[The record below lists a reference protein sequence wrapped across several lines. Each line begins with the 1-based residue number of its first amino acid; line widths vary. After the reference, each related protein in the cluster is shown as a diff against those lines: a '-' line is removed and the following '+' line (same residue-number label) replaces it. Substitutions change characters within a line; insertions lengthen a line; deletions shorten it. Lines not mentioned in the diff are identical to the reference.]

1 MDGAPQPTTQE
12 KEIKMQFRS
21 HSPAQVAEAIAEG
34 EQAWAL
40 DTGSHGDDDVLLGP
54 LEEVTGDVLDYFE
67 LEALPSGWELTR
79 IDADWLD

>member
-1 MDGAPQPTTQE
+1 MN
-12 KEIKMQFRS
+12 FRS
-21 HSPAQVAEAIAEG
+21 HSRAEVAEAIAAG
-34 EQAWAL
+34 GQAWAL
-40 DTGSHGDDDVLLGP
+40 DTNTGDDDVLLGP